1 MNADAVI
8 IWVATWGP
16 LVTLS
21 STVLLA
27 AITAWLAYL
36 TKVMADSAQ
45 KAAEQ
50 SRIAAE
56 ASLASV
62 AAAEASIDVRFDVEP
77 YITSTAG
84 ETRRALEILELGG
97 LNLDDEVPAGFFSK
111 ISAWRGVRLTCR
123 GATVTVHG
131 LKVTYVSVEDRSD
144 PDSNFTK
151 TTGTS
156 QDLELV
162 CTDDLPRLCHV
173 NEVIEFQVP
182 DRPVD
187 EALVEFTTVLSY
199 SFGAGPVRQREMKWR
214 KPPEAKHHR
223 ADERDDVGSSEVA
236 PTEVREQK

>member
-1 MNADAVI
+1 MLEDRLMNADAVI

-111 ISAWRGVRLTCR
+111 ISAWRGVRLTCVER
-123 GATVTVHG
+123 RLPFTVSKSRMFQWRTG
-131 LKVTYVSVEDRSD
+131 LTPTR
-144 PDSNFTK
+144 T
-151 TTGTS
+151 
-156 QDLELV
+156 L
-162 CTDDLPRLCHV
+162 
-173 NEVIEFQVP
+173 
-182 DRPVD
+182 
-187 EALVEFTTVLSY
+187 
-199 SFGAGPVRQREMKWR
+199 R
-214 KPPEAKHHR
+214 KPRVHLRTWSLYAPMTS
-223 ADERDDVGSSEVA
+223 RDSA
-236 PTEVREQK
+236 M